1 MRKNNAIKWCLLT
14 VCLVL
19 LILSGCSSKP
29 KVTFEQ
35 MAAWKYDVFVSKFG
49 GFAVEAPD
57 NWIFLS
63 NEAIEDQIDGLD
75 NMIYGTPQISLEEF
89 QKADG
94 LYPLIL
100 VHEGQDDGGEAFFAH
115 AFVIFER
122 LGVLTRLSVKTSDK
136 YLELLKDDYIK
147 EDSNGI
153 YYSYGDVYSMN
164 IGEDEYRCLPMVMNA
179 YQLQQVIAVRIK
191 DDFVIAMIFTAPV
204 NHPEL
209 IDEALGAFSVFQ

>member
-1 MRKNNAIKWCLLT
+1 
-14 VCLVL
+14 
-19 LILSGCSSKP
+19 
-29 KVTFEQ
+29 
-35 MAAWKYDVFVSKFG
+35 MAAWQDEVFVSEFG
-49 GFAVEAPD
+49 GFSVEAPQ
-57 NWIFLS
+57 NWSYLS
-63 NEAIEDQIDGLD
+63 DEEIESQLEGLD
-75 NMIYGTPQISLEEF
+75 SMIYGTPQVSLEEF

-100 VHEGQDDGGEAFFAH
+100 VHEGQDDEGEAFFAH

-122 LGVLTRLSVKTSDK
+122 LGMLNRLSVKTSDK

-147 EDSNGI
+147 EDTNGI

-204 NHPEL
+204 NHSEL